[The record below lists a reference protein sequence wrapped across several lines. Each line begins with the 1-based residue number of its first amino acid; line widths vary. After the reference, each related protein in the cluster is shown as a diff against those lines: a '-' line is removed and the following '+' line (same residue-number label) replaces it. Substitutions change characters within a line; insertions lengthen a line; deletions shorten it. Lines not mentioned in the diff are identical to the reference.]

1 MSCIHDECFQSEAK
15 EVKNECR
22 KLASG
27 ESVAVDPRRR
37 QNYVERSISSTQ
49 PPIEYYIDFD
59 SSVNSYFPT
68 TIPLLVYT
76 YDYELRPSFLK
87 AL

>member
-1 MSCIHDECFQSEAK
+1 MSARNWPRGSQS
-15 EVKNECR
+15 V
-22 KLASG
+22 
-27 ESVAVDPRRR
+27 VDPRRR

-49 PPIEYYIDFD
+49 PPIEYYIDFN
-59 SSVNSYFPT
+59 SSVNNYFPP